1 MRLNITMD
9 DDVYASSKEVPAKS
23 LAPLLPGQSAP
34 SFIPMQVLN
43 AATVLEVRDLE
54 DRIVG

>member
-1 MRLNITMD
+1 MD